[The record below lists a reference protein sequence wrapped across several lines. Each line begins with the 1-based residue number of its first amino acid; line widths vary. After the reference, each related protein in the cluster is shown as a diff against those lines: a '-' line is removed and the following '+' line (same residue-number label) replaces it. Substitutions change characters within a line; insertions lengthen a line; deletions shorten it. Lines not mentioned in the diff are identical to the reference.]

1 VVLSVCQSC
10 GEKRSEGYLASH
22 YEELIKQTVPL
33 DAANV
38 TRTAVKHAEWSDSGS
53 WEFETKETVPQ
64 YTGWLTE
71 KLKDD
76 FEIVKS
82 EIDSMVFAKN
92 VKGDTE
98 SVIVHLNTSAGHLHV
113 RVEVSI
119 RPD

>member
-1 VVLSVCQSC
+1 MVLSVCQSC